1 MIMYSQDKQTNEL
14 LREYFPRQQDINQWN
29 DDDIQRGDKLILC
42 PRKSLGWN
50 TPYEVYF
57 KKSSHLV

>member
-50 TPYEVYF
+50 TPYEV
-57 KKSSHLV
+57 